1 MHKVEFMSGEVKE
14 LTTNVIS
21 ESMYAQCDSDGN
33 EYLLL
38 DELVDYWRG
47 NKAISLTDQQ
57 ITVWGKPVTHKTTAG

>member
-47 NKAISLTDQQ
+47 NSMGQTSN
-57 ITVWGKPVTHKTTAG
+57 P